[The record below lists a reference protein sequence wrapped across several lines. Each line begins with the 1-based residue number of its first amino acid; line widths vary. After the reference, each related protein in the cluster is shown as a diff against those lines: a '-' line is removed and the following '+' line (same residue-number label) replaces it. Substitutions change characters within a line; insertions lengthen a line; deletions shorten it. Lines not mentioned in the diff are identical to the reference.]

1 MNTNKKNKLWCIQY
15 PRTGTT
21 HLKNECTNDTIT
33 IMNVENS
40 MLSERSQTQQNIF
53 QMILFL

>member
-1 MNTNKKNKLWCIQY
+1 MNTNKKNKLWCIHY

-21 HLKNECTNDTIT
+21 HLKNECTNDTIM